1 MLIFFNTFFIEDY
14 KNDKMNNKKIA
25 VIGVGNMGG
34 AIITGLIKSGF
45 VAASDIFVFDTRQ
58 SVLADFKEAGVTVAC
73 QSYDAARNADVIIVA
88 VKPIYIEKVLHEIRP
103 ALHPGKILISIAAGV
118 SLSDLSG
125 ICGENLS
132 IFRVMPN
139 TAVAVQQS
147 LTCISMNLAGR
158 EDTEYV
164 MQLFNNLGT
173 TIEIGEDQMSA
184 ATVLSSCGIAFAL
197 RFIRA
202 AVEGGVEIGF
212 GASDAVLS
220 VAQTVK
226 GAAELILKHGNHP
239 ESEIDRVTTPGG
251 ITITGLNQMEHD
263 GFSSS
268 LIKGIVAAYRKIEN
282 K

>member
-1 MLIFFNTFFIEDY
+1 
-14 KNDKMNNKKIA
+14 MNNKKIA

-34 AIITGLIKSGF
+34 AIVTGLIKSGF
-45 VAASDIFVFDTRQ
+45 IAASDIFVFDTRK
-58 SVLADFKEAGVTVAC
+58 SVLSDFKESGVTVAG
-73 QSYDAARNADVIIVA
+73 QGYDAARNADVIIVA
-88 VKPIYIEKVLHEIRP
+88 VKPVYIEKVLHEIKP
-103 ALHPGKILISIAAGV
+103 ALNPGKILISIAAGI

-125 ICGENLS
+125 ICGENIS

-147 LTCISMNLAGR
+147 LTCISGNTAGKA
-158 EDTEYV
+158 DTEYV
-164 MQLFNNLGT
+164 MQLFNQLGK
-173 TIEIGEDQMSA
+173 TIEIDEGLMSA

-202 AVEGGVEIGF
+202 AAEGGVEIGF
-212 GASDAVLS
+212 GAAEAGLS

-226 GAAELILKHGNHP
+226 GAAELILDSGNHP

-251 ITITGLNQMEHD
+251 ITITGLNEMEHE